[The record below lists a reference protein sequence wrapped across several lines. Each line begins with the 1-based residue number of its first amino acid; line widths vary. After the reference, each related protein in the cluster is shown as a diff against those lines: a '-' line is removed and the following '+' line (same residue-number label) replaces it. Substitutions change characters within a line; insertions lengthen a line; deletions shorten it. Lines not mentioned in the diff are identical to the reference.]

1 MKRIMKIK
9 TMQLFGEG
17 EGGEAASAA
26 QTQAETNL
34 PEGAENRYSQWLR
47 QAEDAKK
54 LYPGLDL
61 AQEVKNPR
69 FARMLRMGED
79 VASAYLITHQH
90 HIIPAAMRYGIR
102 AGEAKV
108 ASRVAAN
115 SLRPQENGIGAQAA
129 AITRPDV
136 SRMTRADRQAIAK
149 RVAAGERIVF

>member
-1 MKRIMKIK
+1 MKDTMKIK
-9 TMQLFGEG
+9 HLQLFAEG
-17 EGGEAASAA
+17 EGGEGTAAPEA
-26 QTQAETNL
+26 QAETVA
-34 PEGAENRYSQWLR
+34 PEGAENRYSQWMA
-47 QAEDAKK
+47 QAEAAKK

-61 AQEVKNPR
+61 AQEIKNPR

-90 HIIPAAMRYGIR
+90 RIIPGAMRYGIR

-115 SLRPQENGIGAQAA
+115 SMRPQENGIGAQSA

-136 SRMTRADRQAIAK
+136 SRMTKADRQAIAR